1 MKRFFFV
8 MWAAA
13 SFLLLWAKPL
23 RVDAAGHQTI
33 YNSPYVSFSPD
44 GKAWTT
50 NAGDTHY
57 VWYNHGTEIMTG
69 VISSL
74 QELETGQHYYR
85 YFRAGEV
92 PVRKWV
98 VKNFTPSCIHNQ
110 YPMGSYHDIIF
121 STQFCKRAYYSGW
134 SAYCAD
140 CGELI
145 NSIYIYMSREAAETI
160 GYLEVGV
167 GMDYYYLCPYC
178 KNLEQGAPISGHRC
192 RNVSWNRYKV
202 AYDPNIS
209 GFSGERMVSS
219 VHMYNN
225 AMEYEG
231 NAVTAVRH
239 LTRNIYTRADYEFV
253 EWNTKPDGTGISYK
267 DGVEVWNLTA
277 ENEGVVTLYAQ
288 WRLARGPLRTRQL
301 EPEDGENVY
310 REREKVWYVRSDGI
324 TPFSLKYHAYVE
336 GQAYLDYQLNYAIF
350 QSASEEVEAKDI
362 LYIPSHQIRSNE
374 VRMETDQLI
383 YSRQGSSPIRRY
395 PYSMAIRSDR
405 NRELTVVQ
413 KFVLD
418 ADLSGMQ
425 FEIIPIAGA
434 DSQGSIVYSDLD
446 KDRENS
452 VVIIAD
458 GEAPVISGM
467 DVLDHRELIDR
478 GDGIMMLTI
487 SAEDSLSGLR
497 ELYVSVA
504 NSDNLLEQ
512 TYYPDADGCIRIE
525 ITREEPIFCGDL
537 VISAHAVDNVGN
549 KAEAIYGFTEF
560 ALETRVERILEPHE
574 PIFKSGESG
583 YLFIS
588 VWGYAERVEVEF
600 PKEMTAGNPELNKI
614 FVYTANPAYLQ
625 EEKLQFMIPLN
636 TPVNQQYTITVRAY
650 KGDKKLEEYPS
661 VSTVQIEGTVLSE
674 FRTRL
679 R

>member
-1 MKRFFFV
+1 MKKICLV

-13 SFLLLWAKPL
+13 LFLLLWAELL
-23 RVDAAGHQTI
+23 RVDASEHRTI
-33 YNSPYVSFSPD
+33 YNSPYVTFSPD

-50 NAGDTHY
+50 NAGDTNC
-57 VWYNHGTEIMTG
+57 VWYGQGTTVMTG
-69 VISSL
+69 IVTSL
-74 QELETGQHYYR
+74 QDLQTGQHYYNYVR
-85 YFRAGEV
+85 VGEV
-92 PVRKWV
+92 PVEKWFV
-98 VKNFTPSCIHNQ
+98 RYQTASCVHLD
-110 YPMGSYHDIIF
+110 YPQGSYHGIIF
-121 STQFCKRAYYSGW
+121 GTQICNRAYYSGW
-134 SAYCAD
+134 GAYCAD

-145 NSIYIYMSREAAETI
+145 ETAYIYMSREAAESI
-160 GYLEVGV
+160 HYLEVGS

-178 KNLEQGAPISGHRC
+178 RSLEQGSPIKSHQC
-192 RNVSWNRYKV
+192 REVSWNRYKV
-202 AYDPNIS
+202 AYNPNTS
-209 GFSGERMVSS
+209 DFSGELMEDS

-225 AMEYEG
+225 ATEYEG
-231 NAVTAVRH
+231 NSVTAAGH
-239 LTRNIYTRADYEFV
+239 LTPNSYIWAGYEFV
-253 EWNTKPDGTGISYK
+253 EWNTKPDGTGISYA
-267 DGVEVWNLTA
+267 DGAEVWNLTA

-288 WRLARGPLRTRQL
+288 WRPARGQLRTRQL

-310 REREKVWYVRSDGI
+310 REQEEVWYVRSDGI
-324 TPFSLKYHAYVE
+324 TPFSLKYQAYVE

-350 QSASEEVEAKDI
+350 QSVSGEAEARDI
-362 LYIPSHQIRSNE
+362 LYIPSHQIISGE
-374 VRMETDQLI
+374 VSMESEQLI

-405 NRELTVVQ
+405 NRELSVVQ

-418 ADLSGMQ
+418 AELSGMQ
-425 FEIIPIAGA
+425 FEIIPVAGA
-434 DSQGSIVYSDLD
+434 DSQSGIIYSDSD
-446 KDRENS
+446 MDRENS
-452 VVIIAD
+452 VVMIAD
-458 GEAPVISGM
+458 GEAPVIIGM
-467 DVLDHRELIDR
+467 NILDHRELIDR

-497 ELYVSVA
+497 ELYVTVA
-504 NSDNLLEQ
+504 NSDNFLEQ

-537 VISAHAVDNVGN
+537 MISAHAVDNVGN
-549 KAEAIYGFTEF
+549 MAEEIYGFTEF
-560 ALETRVERILEPHE
+560 ALETRVERILEPHD

-600 PKEMTAGNPELNKI
+600 PKEMTVWNPELNKT
-614 FVYTANPAYLQ
+614 FVYTENPAYLQ

-636 TPVNQQYTITVRAY
+636 TPVNQQYVITVRAY
-650 KGDKKLEEYPS
+650 KGDKKLEEHPS

>member
-1 MKRFFFV
+1 MKRFRFA

-13 SFLLLWAKPL
+13 LFLLLRAELL
-23 RVDAAGHQTI
+23 RVDASEHRTI

-50 NAGDTHY
+50 NAGDTNC
-57 VWYNHGTEIMTG
+57 VWYSQGTTVTTG
-69 VISSL
+69 IVSSL
-74 QELETGQHYYR
+74 QDLETGQHYYSYSR
-85 YFRAGEV
+85 MGEV
-92 PVRKWV
+92 PVGKWTV
-98 VKNFTPSCIHNQ
+98 RYQTASCIHIQ
-110 YPMGSYHDIIF
+110 YPLGNYHGIIF
-121 STQFCKRAYYSGW
+121 NTQICKRAYYSGW
-134 SAYCAD
+134 GAYCAD
-140 CGELI
+140 CGELL
-145 NSIYIYMSREAAETI
+145 NSILIYMSRGAAESI
-160 GYLEVGV
+160 DYLEVGV

-178 KNLEQGAPISGHRC
+178 KNLEQGAPINSHRC
-192 RNVSWNRYKV
+192 RGVSWNRYKV

-209 GFSGERMVSS
+209 GFSGELMESS

-225 AMEYEG
+225 AAEYEG
-231 NAVTAVRH
+231 NAATATGH
-239 LTRNIYTRADYEFV
+239 LTRNTYAQADYEFV
-253 EWNTKPDGTGISYK
+253 EWNTRPDGTGISYS
-267 DGVEVWNLTA
+267 DEAEVWNLTA
-277 ENEGVVTLYAQ
+277 VNEGVVTLYAQ
-288 WRLARGPLRTRQL
+288 WRPARGPLRTRQL

-324 TPFSLKYHAYVE
+324 TPFSLKYQAYVE

-350 QSASEEVEAKDI
+350 QSVSGEAEARDI
-362 LYIPSHQIRSNE
+362 LYIPSHQIISGE
-374 VRMETDQLI
+374 VRMETEQLI

-405 NRELTVVQ
+405 NRELSVVQ

-418 ADLSGMQ
+418 AELSGMQ
-425 FEIIPIAGA
+425 FEIIPVAGA
-434 DSQGSIVYSDLD
+434 DSQGSIVYSDSD

-458 GEAPVISGM
+458 GEAPAIIGM

-497 ELYVSVA
+497 ELYVTVV
-504 NSDNLLEQ
+504 NSDNFLEQ

-537 VISAHAVDNVGN
+537 MISAHAVDNVGN
-549 KAEAIYGFTEF
+549 MAEAIYGFTEF
-560 ALETRVERILEPHE
+560 ALETRVERILEPHD

-600 PKEMTAGNPELNKI
+600 PKEMTVWNPELNKT
-614 FVYTANPAYLQ
+614 FVYTDNPAYLQ

-661 VSTVQIEGTVLSE
+661 VSTVQIDGTVLNE

>member
-1 MKRFFFV
+1 MKRFRFV
-8 MWAAA
+8 LWAAPL
-13 SFLLLWAKPL
+13 FLLLWAEL
-23 RVDAAGHQTI
+23 LSADASEHRTI
-33 YNSPYVSFSPD
+33 YNSLYVTFSPD

-50 NAGDTHY
+50 NAGDTNC
-57 VWYNHGTEIMTG
+57 VWYSQGTTVTTG
-69 VISSL
+69 IASSL
-74 QELETGQHYYR
+74 QDLQTGQHYYSYSR
-85 YFRAGEV
+85 VGEV
-92 PVRKWV
+92 PVGKWV
-98 VKNFTPSCIHNQ
+98 VRFQKASCIHID
-110 YPMGSYHDIIF
+110 YPQGGYHGIIF
-121 STQFCKRAYYSGW
+121 GTQICKRAYYSGW
-134 SAYCAD
+134 NAYCAD

-145 NSIYIYMSREAAETI
+145 LPIYVYMSRGAAESI
-160 GYLEVGV
+160 DYLEVES

-178 KNLEQGAPISGHRC
+178 KSLEQGAPINSHRC
-192 RNVSWNRYKV
+192 REVSWNRYKV

-209 GFSGERMVSS
+209 GFSGELMENSM
-219 VHMYNN
+219 HMYNN
-225 AMEYEG
+225 ATEYESYV
-231 NAVTAVRH
+231 VTAAGH
-239 LTRNIYTRADYEFV
+239 LTRNTYARADYEFV
-253 EWNTKPDGTGISYK
+253 EWNTKPDGTGISFA
-267 DGVEVWNLTA
+267 DEAEVWNLTA

-288 WRLARGPLRTRQL
+288 WRPARSSLQTRQL

-310 REREKVWYVRSDGI
+310 RERDKVWYVRSDGI
-324 TPFSLKYHAYVE
+324 TPFSLKYQAYVE
-336 GQAYLDYQLNYAIF
+336 GQVYLDYQLNYAIF
-350 QSASEEVEAKDI
+350 QSASNEAEVKDI
-362 LYIPSHQIRSNE
+362 LYIPSHQIIPDE
-374 VRMETDQLI
+374 IRMDTEQLI
-383 YSRQGSSPIRRY
+383 YFRQGSSPIKRY
-395 PYSMAIRSDR
+395 PYSIAVRSKR
-405 NRELTVVQ
+405 NRELSVLQ

-418 ADLSGMQ
+418 AELSGMQ

-434 DSQGSIVYSDLD
+434 DSQGGIVYSDSD

-452 VVIIAD
+452 IVIIAD

-467 DVLDHRELIDR
+467 DALDHRELIDR

-497 ELYVSVA
+497 ELYVSVI

-549 KAEAIYGFTEF
+549 TAEAIYGFTEF
-560 ALETRVERILEPHE
+560 ALESRVERILEPHD

-600 PKEMTAGNPELNKI
+600 PKEMTDRNPELNKT
-614 FVYTANPAYLQ
+614 FVYTENPAYLQ

-636 TPVNQQYTITVRAY
+636 TPVNQQYIITVRAY
-650 KGDKKLEEYPS
+650 KGDKKLEEHPS
-661 VSTVQIEGTVLSE
+661 VSTVQIDGTVLSE

>member
-1 MKRFFFV
+1 MKRLGFV
-8 MWAAA
+8 MWGAAA
-13 SFLLLWAKPL
+13 FLLLWAKPL
-23 RVDAAGHQTI
+23 RANAAGHQTI
-33 YNSPYVSFSPD
+33 YNNPYVTFSPD

-50 NAGDTHY
+50 NDGDTNC
-57 VWYNHGTEIMTG
+57 VWYNQGTEVTTG
-69 VISSL
+69 IVSTL
-74 QELETGQHYYR
+74 QELGTGQHYYSYLR
-85 YFRAGEV
+85 EGAV
-92 PVRKWV
+92 PVKKWV
-98 VKNFTPSCIHNQ
+98 VRHKMASCIHVLSAPGIFHGVVFHNQ
-110 YPMGSYHDIIF
+110 VCY
-121 STQFCKRAYYSGW
+121 RAYYSGW
-134 SAYCAD
+134 GAYCAD

-145 NSIYIYMSREAAETI
+145 NSVFIYMSREAAETI
-160 GYLEVGV
+160 GYLEVGAA
-167 GMDYYYLCPYC
+167 MDYYYLCPYC
-178 KNLEQGAPISGHRC
+178 RGLEQGAPIVSHQC
-192 RNVSWNRYKV
+192 RGISWNRYKV

-209 GFSGERMVSS
+209 GFSGERMVPS

-225 AMEYEG
+225 AAEYEG
-231 NAVTAVRH
+231 NTVAAAEY
-239 LTRNIYTRADYEFV
+239 LTRNIYTRTDYEFV
-253 EWNTKPDGTGISYK
+253 EWNTKPDGTGISYT
-267 DGVEVWNLTA
+267 DGAEAWNLTA

-288 WRLARGPLRTRQL
+288 WRPARGPLRTRQL
-301 EPEDGENVY
+301 EPEDGENTY

-324 TPFSLKYHAYVE
+324 TPFSLKYQAYVE

-350 QSASEEVEAKDI
+350 QSASGEIEARDI
-362 LYIPSHQIRSNE
+362 LYIPSYQLILGE
-374 VRMETDQLI
+374 VRMETEQLI
-383 YSRQGSSPIRRY
+383 YSRKGSSPIRRY

-405 NRELTVVQ
+405 NRELSVVQ

-418 ADLSGMQ
+418 ADLSGML
-425 FEIIPIAGA
+425 FEIIPVAGA
-434 DSQGSIVYSDLD
+434 ESQGSTVYSDPD
-446 KDRENS
+446 RDRENS
-452 VVIIAD
+452 IVIIAD

-467 DVLDHRELIDR
+467 DVLDHRELVDR

-497 ELYVSVA
+497 ELYVSVV

-537 VISAHAVDNVGN
+537 VISVHAVDNVGN
-549 KAEAIYGFTEF
+549 EAEAIYGFTEF
-560 ALETRVERILEPHE
+560 ALETRVERILEPHD

-600 PKEMTAGNPELNKI
+600 PKEMTAWNPELNKT
-614 FVYTANPAYLQ
+614 FVYTENPAYLQ

-636 TPVNQQYTITVRAY
+636 TPVNKQYVITVRAY